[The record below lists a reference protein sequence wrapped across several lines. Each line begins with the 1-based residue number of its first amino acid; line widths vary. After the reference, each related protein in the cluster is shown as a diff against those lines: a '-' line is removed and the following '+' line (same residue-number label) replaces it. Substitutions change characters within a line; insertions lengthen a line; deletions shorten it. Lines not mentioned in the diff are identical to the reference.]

1 MKNKLPE
8 LELAIDGFITPEQ
21 AEKLKVIKQHFED
34 LQSRKED
41 LEKIILSLAKSY
53 SEEIKLILTVPSFKN
68 IFSAIAVVSEIGV
81 DMDVFPTAKHLCSRA
96 GLTPTN
102 NESAGKKNQ

>member
-8 LELAIDGFITPEQ
+8 PELAIDGFITPEQ

-53 SEEIKLILTVPSFKN
+53 SEEIK
-68 IFSAIAVVSEIGV
+68 
-81 DMDVFPTAKHLCSRA
+81 
-96 GLTPTN
+96 
-102 NESAGKKNQ
+102 